1 MLSYFFAAADRFKTR
16 QPQFFVL
23 NVKYFKIS
31 ENSSQYV
38 KFLPSI
44 HSNIYNSFNEG
55 ANKMTVTGYV
65 RENILY
71 INLSGE
77 MDECSAPEARAGCDK
92 LIEEH
97 LNARK
102 IIINLSEVAF
112 MDSTGIGFLIGRY
125 KKASKLSVPL
135 YIEKP
140 NFAADKILNLS
151 GIYSL
156 IPKAE

>member
-1 MLSYFFAAADRFKTR
+1 
-16 QPQFFVL
+16 
-23 NVKYFKIS
+23 
-31 ENSSQYV
+31 
-38 KFLPSI
+38 
-44 HSNIYNSFNEG
+44 
-55 ANKMTVTGYV
+55 MTETGYT
-65 RENILY
+65 RERILY

-77 MDECSAPEARAGCDK
+77 MDECSAQDARAKCDK
-92 LIEEH
+92 LIEEN
-97 LNARK
+97 LNAKK

-125 KKASKLSVPL
+125 KKASKLAMPM
-135 YIEKP
+135 YIENP

>member
-1 MLSYFFAAADRFKTR
+1 M
-16 QPQFFVL
+16 V
-23 NVKYFKIS
+23 
-31 ENSSQYV
+31 
-38 KFLPSI
+38 
-44 HSNIYNSFNEG
+44 
-55 ANKMTVTGYV
+55 VTGFF
-65 RENILY
+65 RDKTLY

-77 MDECSAPEARAGCDK
+77 MDECSAQSARTKCDK

-102 IIINLSEVAF
+102 IIINLADVAF

-125 KKASKLSVPL
+125 KKAAAMAIPL
-135 YIEKP
+135 YVQKP

>member
-1 MLSYFFAAADRFKTR
+1 M
-16 QPQFFVL
+16 
-23 NVKYFKIS
+23 N
-31 ENSSQYV
+31 
-38 KFLPSI
+38 
-44 HSNIYNSFNEG
+44 
-55 ANKMTVTGYV
+55 VTGYL
-65 RENILY
+65 REKILY

-77 MDECSAPEARAGCDK
+77 MDEYSAQSARVKCDK
-92 LIEEH
+92 LIEE
-97 LNARK
+97 NASVRK

-125 KKASKLSVPL
+125 KKAARISVPL

-140 NFAADKILNLS
+140 NFPADKILNLS

>member
-1 MLSYFFAAADRFKTR
+1 
-16 QPQFFVL
+16 
-23 NVKYFKIS
+23 
-31 ENSSQYV
+31 
-38 KFLPSI
+38 
-44 HSNIYNSFNEG
+44 
-55 ANKMTVTGYV
+55 MTVTGYV
-65 RENILY
+65 RENMLY

-97 LNARK
+97 INVRK

-125 KKASKLSVPL
+125 KKACKLSVPL

>member
-1 MLSYFFAAADRFKTR
+1 M
-16 QPQFFVL
+16 
-23 NVKYFKIS
+23 I
-31 ENSSQYV
+31 
-38 KFLPSI
+38 
-44 HSNIYNSFNEG
+44 
-55 ANKMTVTGYV
+55 VTGYL
-65 RENILY
+65 RDKILY

-77 MDECSAPEARAGCDK
+77 MDECSASSARAKCDK
-92 LIEEH
+92 LIED
-97 LNARK
+97 NANVK
-102 IIINLSEVAF
+102 KVIVNLSSVAF

-125 KKASKLSVPL
+125 KTATRLSIPL